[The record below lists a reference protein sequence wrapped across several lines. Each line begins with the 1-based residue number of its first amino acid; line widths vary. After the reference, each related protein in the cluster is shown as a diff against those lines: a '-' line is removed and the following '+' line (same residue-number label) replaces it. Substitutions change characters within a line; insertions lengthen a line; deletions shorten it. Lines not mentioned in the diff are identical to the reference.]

1 MSCYGGPGKLLRL
14 LLQAQ
19 PRPLPTA
26 RALPCV
32 NTLFIL
38 HPTAIRSLMH
48 KHLATDRHCTPAP
61 SEGRGGGLSDSV
73 AGTGPRASRSP
84 AREMPPA
91 REETGLPLPHFAK
104 TGPRRPAPS
113 VMRLT
118 RVRLWPWSHPRRR
131 GPGARTAGRGR
142 RAPAGG
148 GREGSR
154 RPAGARARARA
165 GLGAR
170 ESARG
175 PRSSVSPSRSAVAG
189 SPARPRSS
197 PRPLAAPG
205 ARRRPRVPAPPGRS
219 HGAGRARPR
228 SPGRP
233 TRWPPYPRRPLPAP
247 PPPHPP
253 RRS

>member
-1 MSCYGGPGKLLRL
+1 
-14 LLQAQ
+14 
-19 PRPLPTA
+19 
-26 RALPCV
+26 
-32 NTLFIL
+32 
-38 HPTAIRSLMH
+38 
-48 KHLATDRHCTPAP
+48 
-61 SEGRGGGLSDSV
+61 
-73 AGTGPRASRSP
+73 
-84 AREMPPA
+84 
-91 REETGLPLPHFAK
+91 
-104 TGPRRPAPS
+104 
-113 VMRLT
+113 MRLT

-154 RPAGARARARA
+154 RPAGARA

-233 TRWPPYPRRPLPAP
+233 ARWPPYPRPRLLLTHRAGLSAACRDPDAAEPSRRRPLGPPDPPTGFRWRHFRRGVWLRCAGARGGSETNSARGSSAPRWRRRWRRRRFHVFSAAGWNRWRAPAE
-247 PPPHPP
+247 
-253 RRS
+253 R